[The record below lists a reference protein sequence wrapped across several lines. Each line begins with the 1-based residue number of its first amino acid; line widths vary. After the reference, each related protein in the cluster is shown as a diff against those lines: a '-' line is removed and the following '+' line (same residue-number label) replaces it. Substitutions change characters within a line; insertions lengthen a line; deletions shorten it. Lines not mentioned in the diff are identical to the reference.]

1 MFVLTPEGV
10 TATDPISYGRPQAA
24 TTYTTPNNLVT
35 AHLPPRCNLGSMAV
49 VGAGWRS
56 WLLF

>member
-35 AHLPPRCNLGSMAV
+35 AHLPLAASSDLWP
-49 VGAGWRS
+49 W
-56 WLLF
+56 